1 MKEPR
6 MQNCQPGI
14 LFLKGNRCL
23 ERLSLTLHI
32 WGKPVTL
39 LCLGRRGALGGM
51 IKSLAKAI
59 KQKENGTLTSMFL
72 CLTEESDFEFGPW
85 WFSFLNTAMQ

>member
-1 MKEPR
+1 
-6 MQNCQPGI
+6 MQNCQPRI

-23 ERLSLTLHI
+23 KGLSLTLVI
-32 WGKPVTL
+32 WGKTITL
-39 LCLGRRGALGGM
+39 LCLGRRGAFVGM

-59 KQKENGTLTSMFL
+59 KKNENGTLTSMFI
-72 CLTEESDFEFGPW
+72 CLTGESAFEFSPW

>member
-1 MKEPR
+1 
-6 MQNCQPGI
+6 MQNCQPLI

-23 ERLSLTLHI
+23 KGLSLTLVI
-32 WGKPVTL
+32 WGK
-39 LCLGRRGALGGM
+39 RGAFVGM

-59 KQKENGTLTSMFL
+59 KKKENGTLTSMFL
-72 CLTEESDFEFGPW
+72 CLTGESAFEFSPW